1 MEIKM
6 EEIWKPVKGYEDC
19 YEVSNTGKIKSIKTN
34 KEVSW
39 IIYKKEV
46 RLRME
51 YDLLAFRYSTS

>member
-34 KEVSW
+34 KEVFKRRIS
-39 IIYKKEV
+39 
-46 RLRME
+46 
-51 YDLLAFRYSTS
+51 